1 MASHRI
7 AQAAAGRR
15 HKLGRLGKMGL
26 EAPIGNPLLVVDS
39 FTNSSQAMLPIN
51 KVLLRSIEIFLKSKI
66 YGLKGMPLGLLC

>member
-7 AQAAAGRR
+7 AQAAARRR

-39 FTNSSQAMLPIN
+39 FPNSSQAMRSIN
-51 KVLLRSIEIFLKSKI
+51 KVLFKHD
-66 YGLKGMPLGLLC
+66 

>member
-7 AQAAAGRR
+7 AQAAARRR

-39 FTNSSQAMLPIN
+39 FPNSSQAMGPIN
-51 KVLLRSIEIFLKSKI
+51 KVLFKHNRNLFEIKDL
-66 YGLKGMPLGLLC
+66 